1 MQCSVVVHT
10 NVSEDFAASIF
21 RANTARRPNPEDF
34 ELIFTAVK
42 ISNLLNRWR
51 STLRVCRSLPAAS
64 PGQHDRVGRIHL
76 ETDDSDIEEPPGDDE
91 PRDKRQF
98 VGWPGVL
105 PVGPCFTSKGVLG
118 RCTSFR
124 QCYPYFKLPEL
135 SNWETWILGM
145 YDTCSYFTSSGRQ
158 VSEYQ
163 GKGSKS
169 SILRSL

>member
-1 MQCSVVVHT
+1 MERDTRSVEST
-10 NVSEDFAASIF
+10 DLMDLLAEESPRED
-21 RANTARRPNPEDF
+21 
-34 ELIFTAVK
+34 
-42 ISNLLNRWR
+42 
-51 STLRVCRSLPAAS
+51 
-64 PGQHDRVGRIHL
+64 
-76 ETDDSDIEEPPGDDE
+76 
-91 PRDKRQF
+91 RQF

-158 VSEYQ
+158 VSAATVLVVEISYC
-163 GKGSKS
+163 
-169 SILRSL
+169 

>member
-1 MQCSVVVHT
+1 MGPHVR
-10 NVSEDFAASIF
+10 ED
-21 RANTARRPNPEDF
+21 
-34 ELIFTAVK
+34 
-42 ISNLLNRWR
+42 
-51 STLRVCRSLPAAS
+51 RSLS
-64 PGQHDRVGRIHL
+64 
-76 ETDDSDIEEPPGDDE
+76 ETDDEELQV
-91 PRDKRQF
+91 PRDDRQF

-158 VSEYQ
+158 VRTTSNGSPGLWACTACASSGRQVRNMSDNQQMADLDTGHLRQAQYFISTGSEA
-163 GKGSKS
+163 KTIS
-169 SILRSL
+169 SWEIVILRTHYMSC